1 MSIGMLKLMIKL
13 AILLY
18 QYYNCLMN
26 RIRAL
31 IAIILTMTSLSTY
44 ASCNYHRAF
53 ILSMKKQVDSISMRE
68 SKKDIYAK
76 LQEII
81 QNSINIKEISRFVMG
96 KYGVL
101 ATEKEKEDFLK
112 EYEIYITRLCVKILY
127 KYINS
132 DMNLMSARA
141 IDDETCLIGTRF
153 SYDNEEFTNADFKV
167 TKNGDYFLIND
178 VVMSGISI
186 SIEQRST
193 FYKKIDERGIASVI
207 EWLKCSNSQ

>member
-1 MSIGMLKLMIKL
+1 
-13 AILLY
+13 
-18 QYYNCLMN
+18 
-26 RIRAL
+26 
-31 IAIILTMTSLSTY
+31 
-44 ASCNYHRAF
+44 
-53 ILSMKKQVDSISMRE
+53 MRE

-81 QNSINIKEISRFVMG
+81 QNRVNTKEIPRFVMG

-127 KYINS
+127 NYINS
-132 DMNLMSARA
+132 EMTIMSARA

-153 SYDNEEFTNADFKV
+153 SSGNEEFTNADFKV
-167 TKNGDYFLIND
+167 TKNGDYILISD

-186 SIEQRST
+186 YISQRSK
-193 FYKKIDERGIASVI
+193 FNKKIDERGIASVI
-207 EWLKCSNSQ
+207 EELKCNNSL